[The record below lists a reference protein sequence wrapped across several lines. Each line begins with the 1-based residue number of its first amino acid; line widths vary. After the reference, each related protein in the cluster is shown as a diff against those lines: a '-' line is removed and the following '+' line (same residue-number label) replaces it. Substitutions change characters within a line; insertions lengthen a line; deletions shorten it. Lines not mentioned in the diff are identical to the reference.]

1 MNERDMLADLIRILG
16 SVNSRVC
23 TTENDLKRVENILQ
37 MLINEIA
44 DLKERNYQY
53 HE

>member
-23 TTENDLKRVENILQ
+23 TAENDLKRIENVLQ

-44 DLKERNYQY
+44 DLKERNIQY